1 MKTKYS
7 FKLKLN
13 FSKQN
18 VHIINIIL
26 LILGGVFVFVLC
38 GLTVA
43 VIIAILEL
51 CWHSKKKSTDQVF
64 NINFY

>member
-43 VIIAILEL
+43 VIIAILEF